1 MEGITKLIEELGINA
16 PSLIAQLVNFII
28 LLAILYAVAYKPI
41 LKRMDDRSQRI
52 RESLEQAELIK
63 KQAEQAELEFK
74 RQIAEASKQGQMV
87 IERAAKTG
95 DEIREKAKVDAQAEA
110 EALLQRAKADI
121 RRERDEVIDE
131 LRKEFADLTI
141 LAASKVIGKSLDKT
155 AHREMI
161 NQVLEESAGLRKN

>member
-1 MEGITKLIEELGINA
+1 MEKLISELGINL
-16 PSLIAQLVNFII
+16 PSFIAQLVNFLI
-28 LLAILYAVAYKPI
+28 LFGLLYLVAYKPI
-41 LKRMDDRSQRI
+41 LKMMDERSNKVKS
-52 RESLEQAELIK
+52 SLEQAEVIRA
-63 KQAEQAELEFK
+63 QAEKAQEDFK
-74 RQIAEASKQGQMV
+74 VQIAEASKQGQLV

-95 DEIREKAKVDAQAEA
+95 DEIREKAKAEAQVEA
-110 EALLQRAKADI
+110 EALITRAKAEI

>member
-1 MEGITKLIEELGINA
+1 MGPMGELGINL
-16 PSLIAQLVNFII
+16 PSFIAQLVNFGI
-28 LLAILYAVAYKPI
+28 LFLLLSVLAYKPI
-41 LKRMDDRSQRI
+41 LKMMDERSRRI
-52 RESLEQAELIK
+52 KESLEQAEVMK
-63 KQAEQAELEFK
+63 AQAEKAQEEFK
-74 RQIAEASKQGQMV
+74 RQIAEASKQGQLV

-95 DEIREKAKVDAQAEA
+95 DEIREKAKVEAQAEA

-141 LAASKVIGKSLDKT
+141 LAAGKVIGKSLDKT

>member
-1 MEGITKLIEELGINA
+1 MGALGINV
-16 PSLIAQLVNFII
+16 PSFIAQVVNFLI
-28 LLAILYAVAYKPI
+28 LFGLLYLVAYKPV
-41 LKRMDDRSQRI
+41 LKMLDDRSNKVKS
-52 RESLEQAELIK
+52 SLEQAEVIRA
-63 KQAEQAELEFK
+63 QAEKAQEDFK
-74 RQIAEASKQGQMV
+74 VQIAEASKQGQLV

-95 DEIREKAKVDAQAEA
+95 DEIREKAKAEAQVEA
-110 EALLQRAKADI
+110 EALITRAKAEI

-141 LAASKVIGKSLDKT
+141 LAAGKVIGKSLDKT

>member
-1 MEGITKLIEELGINA
+1 MGELGINL
-16 PSLIAQLVNFII
+16 PSFIAQLVNFGI
-28 LLAILYAVAYKPI
+28 LFLLLSVLAYKPI
-41 LKRMDDRSQRI
+41 LKMMDERSRRI
-52 RESLEQAELIK
+52 KESLEQAEVMK
-63 KQAEQAELEFK
+63 AQAEKAQEEFK
-74 RQIAEASKQGQMV
+74 RQIAEASKQGQLV

-95 DEIREKAKVDAQAEA
+95 DEIREKAKVEAQAEA

-141 LAASKVIGKSLDKT
+141 LAAGKVIGKSLDKT
-155 AHREMI
+155 AHREII

>member
-1 MEGITKLIEELGINA
+1 MAALGLNVASFI
-16 PSLIAQLVNFII
+16 SQVVNFLI
-28 LLAILYAVAYKPI
+28 LFGSLYLVAYKPV
-41 LKRMDDRSQRI
+41 LKMLDDRSNKVKA
-52 RESLEQAELIK
+52 SLEQAEVIRA
-63 KQAEQAELEFK
+63 QAEKAQEDFK
-74 RQIAEASKQGQMV
+74 VQIAEASKQGQLV

-95 DEIREKAKVDAQAEA
+95 DEIREKAKAEA
-110 EALLQRAKADI
+110 QSEADALITRAKAEI

>member
-1 MEGITKLIEELGINA
+1 MGALGINL
-16 PSLIAQLVNFII
+16 PSFIAQLVNFGI
-28 LLAILYAVAYKPI
+28 LFLLLSVLAYKPI
-41 LKRMDDRSQRI
+41 LKMMDERSRRI
-52 RESLEQAELIK
+52 KESLEQAEVMK
-63 KQAEQAELEFK
+63 AQAEKAQEDFK
-74 RQIAEASKQGQMV
+74 QQIAEASKQGQQV

-95 DEIREKAKVDAQAEA
+95 EEIREKAKVEAQAEA

-141 LAASKVIGKSLDKT
+141 LAAGRVIGKSLDKA

-161 NQVLEESAGLRKN
+161 DQVLEESAALRKN

>member
-1 MEGITKLIEELGINA
+1 MGELGINL
-16 PSLIAQLVNFII
+16 PSFIAQLVNFGI
-28 LLAILYAVAYKPI
+28 LFLLLSVLAYKPI
-41 LKRMDDRSQRI
+41 LKMMDERSRRI
-52 RESLEQAELIK
+52 KESLELAEVMKAQAEK
-63 KQAEQAELEFK
+63 AQEEFK
-74 RQIAEASKQGQMV
+74 QQIAEASKQGQLV

-95 DEIREKAKVDAQAEA
+95 DEIREKAKAEAQAEA

-141 LAASKVIGKSLDKT
+141 LAAGKVIGKSLDKT

>member
-1 MEGITKLIEELGINA
+1 MGELGINL
-16 PSLIAQLVNFII
+16 PSFIAQLVNFGI
-28 LLAILYAVAYKPI
+28 LFLLLSVLAYKPI
-41 LKRMDDRSQRI
+41 LKMMDERSRRI
-52 RESLEQAELIK
+52 KESLEQAEVMK
-63 KQAEQAELEFK
+63 AQAEKAQEEFK
-74 RQIAEASKQGQMV
+74 RQIAEASKQGQLV

-95 DEIREKAKVDAQAEA
+95 DEIREKAKVEAQAEA

-141 LAASKVIGKSLDKT
+141 LAAGKVIGKSLDKT